1 MIEGDSPLKLNGDF
15 EMTDAD
21 GSSGGPRVRLLS
33 VPRFRETG
41 ELVLVDAETL
51 EVEVVQMGIFAG
63 EEEKK

>member
-1 MIEGDSPLKLNGDF
+1 
-15 EMTDAD
+15 MTDAD